1 MPESIPNLAGVATK
15 DLVETIGTGSYKAS
29 YINWARTFNLLHQHA
44 PGWYLDMMA
53 APDGGHVFRA
63 PGNGGYLMLRLC
75 HVDGTT
81 LPPVPQAIMDNRNG
95 SIPFEKISSRDITD
109 THRRGGCLCLA
120 MTSGLAHELW
130 AKMPMESG
138 YSEGVGPEAA
148 TSTPTMAPTTTPTVA
163 TETKESFLEAA
174 LAKGL
179 TTHSAEALLKIIGT
193 NYSSGIKTL
202 ANKDAEWVAE
212 QNSKNTTEEPAKP
225 ASKAAPAARAKKTE
239 TKPEASEY

>member
-15 DLVETIGTGSYKAS
+15 DLVETIGAGSFKAS

-44 PGWYLDMMA
+44 PGWHLEMMV

-63 PGNGGYLMLRLC
+63 PGNGGYLMLRLS

-81 LPPVPQAIMDNRNG
+81 LPPVPQAIMDNRNS
-95 SIPFEKISSRDITD
+95 SIPFDKISSRDITD

-138 YSEGVGPEAA
+138 YSDSAIAEGVQATAQVTAQPAA
-148 TSTPTMAPTTTPTVA
+148 QV
-163 TETKESFLEAA
+163 TEQDFLEAA

-179 TTHSAEALLKIIGT
+179 STHSAEALLKVING
-193 NYSSGIKTL
+193 NYANGIKTL
-202 ANKDAEWVAE
+202 GMKDAAWVTE
-212 QNSKNTTEEPAKP
+212 QNAKNEPAPKAQP
-225 ASKAAPAARAKKTE
+225 AVRAKKTS
-239 TKPEASEY
+239 KPDPSEY